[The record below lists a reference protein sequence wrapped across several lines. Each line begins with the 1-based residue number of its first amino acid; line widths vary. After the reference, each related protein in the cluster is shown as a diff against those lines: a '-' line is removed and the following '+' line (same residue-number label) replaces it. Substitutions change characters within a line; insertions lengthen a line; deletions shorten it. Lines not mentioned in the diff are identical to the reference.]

1 MARVRANNAK
11 AAVAADM
18 AAVYT
23 NFLNGCF
30 YFHIDFGLTS
40 PRYPSAA
47 AVRIQLKLDL
57 IADQNFD
64 TMQTHFTGQ
73 VREYQIAGLKLHA
86 K

>member
-1 MARVRANNAK
+1 MARVGANNAK
-11 AAVAADM
+11 SAVAADM
-18 AAVYT
+18 AAVYA

-30 YFHIDFGLTS
+30 YFHIDFGLPS
-40 PRYPSAA
+40 PRDPSPST
-47 AVRIQLKLDL
+47 VRIQLNLDL

-73 VREYQIAGLKLHA
+73 VREYQIAGFKLHA